1 MGHLK
6 KVILCVD
13 DEENS
18 LLLRKLVLEKS
29 GYAVLTAGSA
39 RQALEILGL
48 QPVDLVL
55 SDQLMPGEN
64 GTELARRIKATRP
77 GLPVVLISGVNEV
90 PSDASFADLFISK
103 VEGPENLFQRISEV
117 LAAQASTAEEPSS

>member
-1 MGHLK
+1 VGHLK